1 MEDPTTIALNLTFF
15 GTLGVAFVMFLGL
28 FLVFIATLVIAGVG
42 RLAAVLVMAM
52 FGRLPGE
59 DTVDVV
65 RLPAALA
72 PQPASKPEASKPES
86 EATGKNAEPASV
98 TASRAPSEPLNP
110 KRISRFLQTAKG
122 QLPLIGKT
130 HRPPAEMAADWAEAV
145 ARADARAVARARA
158 DKPAINVAAPDVP
171 PRGVVPEQV
180 TRVAPLVESALDHR
194 PVERSG
200 AVPIPRSFKKP
211 APGAED
217 LLDTGSLVSLSARS
231 KSESVR

>member
-1 MEDPTTIALNLTFF
+1 VEDPTTIALNLTFF

-42 RLAAVLVMAM
+42 RLATVLVMAM

-72 PQPASKPEASKPES
+72 PQPAITSEPAGTPEN
-86 EATGKNAEPASV
+86 EAARKSTEPASA
-98 TASRAPSEPLNP
+98 TAANAPSVSQNL
-110 KRISRFLQTAKG
+110 KRIPGILRTAMG
-122 QLPLIGKT
+122 NLPLIGT
-130 HRPPAEMAADWAEAV
+130 AHRPPAEMAADWADAV

-158 DKPAINVAAPDVP
+158 EKPAITVTAPDFP
-171 PRGVVPEQV
+171 PAGGLPEKV
-180 TRVAPLVESALDHR
+180 MRVAPLVESVLDHR
-194 PVERSG
+194 PADRS
-200 AVPIPRSFKKP
+200 AVPIPRSFKRP
-211 APGAED
+211 APGTED
-217 LLDTGSLVSLSARS
+217 LLDTGSLVSLAARP

>member
-72 PQPASKPEASKPES
+72 PQRAITSEPASTPES
-86 EATGKNAEPASV
+86 EVTRTSTEPASA
-98 TASRAPSEPLNP
+98 ASVSQNL
-110 KRISRFLQTAKG
+110 KRIPGILRTAMG
-122 QLPLIGKT
+122 NLPLIGT
-130 HRPPAEMAADWAEAV
+130 AHRPPAEMAADWAEAV

-158 DKPAINVAAPDVP
+158 EKPSITITFPDVP
-171 PRGVVPEQV
+171 PPGGLPEKV
-180 TRVAPLVESALDHR
+180 TRVAPLVESVLDHR
-194 PVERSG
+194 PADRSG
-200 AVPIPRSFKKP
+200 VPIPRSFKKP
-211 APGAED
+211 APGNED
-217 LLDTGSLVSLSARS
+217 LLDTGSLVSLAARP

>member
-42 RLAAVLVMAM
+42 RLATVLVMAM

-72 PQPASKPEASKPES
+72 PQPATS
-86 EATGKNAEPASV
+86 EPAGTSV
-98 TASRAPSEPLNP
+98 SEVTRKSTEADSATAANAPSAPQNLH
-110 KRISRFLQTAKG
+110 RISGRLRTAMG
-122 QLPLIGKT
+122 NLPLIGKA

-158 DKPAINVAAPDVP
+158 EKPVITVIAPDVP
-171 PRGVVPEQV
+171 PPGGLPEKV
-180 TRVAPLVESALDHR
+180 TRVAPLVESVLDHR
-194 PVERSG
+194 PVDRSG

-217 LLDTGSLVSLSARS
+217 LLDTGSLVSLAARP